1 MLQLSVNLPEL
12 RDMAKKIPQMGTSGV
27 MDLMKLDVKS
37 FATDFINGLMDCEF
51 ELFLGREKY
60 ERLSGVEIS
69 DRHLRNGH
77 YQRTFAVKGLGRL
90 NVKVPRDRQ
99 GNYQTKI
106 LEPYKRNEASLEE
119 DVAILYLLG
128 QSTRSLALISERLLG
143 TKISAGKVSECSGR
157 LIESVEK
164 WRSRPLTEKFKYLYL
179 DGTNFSMRIDKKII
193 KVCVLVVIGV
203 DENGIKQVIALQAG
217 DKESAGTWRQL
228 FKDLKTR
235 GLDRHAIK
243 LGIMDGLSGLEK
255 VFLEEFPGAKI
266 QRCQVHVARNVLCKV
281 PQNMK
286 EKVADDMRSV
296 FYATSKKKSLEFFKD
311 FKSKYE
317 KDIPSA
323 VKCLEGSLEST
334 LCYLSFPKEEWL
346 ALRTT
351 NPIERLNKEFKR
363 RTKSMEIVAGEAS
376 CYNLL
381 AVISLRME
389 VYWKRHPITFQK
401 SLPWFKSKNEF
412 TQEI

>member
-12 RDMAKKIPQMGTSGV
+12 RQMAKNIPQLGANGV
-27 MDLMKLDVKS
+27 MDLMKLDIKS
-37 FATDFINGLMDCEF
+37 QATDFINGLMDCEF
-51 ELFLGREKY
+51 ELFLDRDKY
-60 ERLSGVEIS
+60 ERVSGVEIS
-69 DRHLRNGH
+69 ERHLRNGH

-99 GNYQTKI
+99 GKYQTKV
-106 LEPYKRNEASLEE
+106 LEPYKRNEASIEE
-119 DVAILYLLG
+119 DVAVLYLLG
-128 QSTRSLALISERLLG
+128 QSTRSLSLISERLLG

-179 DGTNFSMRIDKKII
+179 DGTNFSMRIDKKIV

-203 DENGIKQVIALQAG
+203 DENGVKQVLALQAG

-228 FKDLKTR
+228 FKDLKVR
-235 GLDRHAIK
+235 GLNKQDVQ
-243 LGIMDGLSGLEK
+243 LGIMDGLPGLEK
-255 VFLEEFPGAKI
+255 VFKEEFPEAKV
-266 QRCQVHVARNVLCKV
+266 QRCQVHVARNILCKV

-286 EKVADDMRSV
+286 QKVADDLRSV
-296 FYATSKKKSLEFFKD
+296 FYAESKKKALSFFED
-311 FKSKYE
+311 FKRNYE
-317 KDIPSA
+317 KEIPSA

-334 LCYLSFPKEEWL
+334 LCYLSFPEEEWL
-346 ALRTT
+346 SLRTT

-401 SLPWFKSKNEF
+401 SLPWFKSKN
-412 TQEI
+412 

>member
-12 RDMAKKIPQMGTSGV
+12 RQMAKNIPQLGANGV
-27 MDLMKLDVKS
+27 MDLMKLDIKS
-37 FATDFINGLMDCEF
+37 QATDFINGLMDCEF
-51 ELFLGREKY
+51 ELFLGRDKY
-60 ERLSGVEIS
+60 ERVSGVEIS
-69 DRHLRNGH
+69 ERHLRNGH

-99 GNYQTKI
+99 GKYQTKV
-106 LEPYKRNEASLEE
+106 LEPYKRNEASIEE
-119 DVAILYLLG
+119 DVAVLYLLG

-179 DGTNFSMRIDKKII
+179 DGTNFSMRIDKKIV

-203 DENGIKQVIALQAG
+203 DENGVKQVLALQAG

-228 FKDLKTR
+228 FKDLKVR
-235 GLDRHAIK
+235 GLNKQAVQ
-243 LGIMDGLSGLEK
+243 LGIMDGLPGLEK
-255 VFLEEFPGAKI
+255 VFKEEFPEAKV
-266 QRCQVHVARNVLCKV
+266 QRCQVHVARNVMSKV
-281 PQNMK
+281 PHSIKQ
-286 EKVADDMRSV
+286 KVADDLRSV
-296 FYATSKKKSLEFFKD
+296 FYAESKKKALSFFED
-311 FKSKYE
+311 FKRTYE
-317 KDIPSA
+317 KEIPSA

-334 LCYLSFPKEEWL
+334 LCYLSFPEEEWL
-346 ALRTT
+346 SLRTT

-401 SLPWFKSKNEF
+401 SLPWFRGKS
-412 TQEI
+412 

>member
-12 RDMAKKIPQMGTSGV
+12 RDMAKKIPQMGASGL
-27 MDLMKLDVKS
+27 MELMKLDIKS
-37 FATDFINGLMDCEF
+37 QATDFINGLMDCEF
-51 ELFLGREKY
+51 ELFLGRDKY
-60 ERLSGVEIS
+60 ERISKVKIS

-90 NVKVPRDRQ
+90 NVKVPRDRH
-99 GNYQTKI
+99 GKYQTKV
-106 LEPYKRNEASLEE
+106 LEPYKRNETSIEE
-119 DVAILYLLG
+119 DVAVLYLLG
-128 QSTRSLALISERLLG
+128 QSTRSLSLISERLLG
-143 TKISAGKVSECSGR
+143 TQISASKVSECSGR

-164 WRSRPLTEKFKYLYL
+164 WRSRPLTENFKYLYL

-228 FKDLKTR
+228 FKDLKAR
-235 GLDRHAIK
+235 GLDKRAVK
-243 LGIMDGLSGLEK
+243 LGIMDGLPGLEK
-255 VFLEEFPGAKI
+255 VFKEEFSEAKI
-266 QRCQVHVARNVLCKV
+266 QRCQVHVARNVMSKV
-281 PQNMK
+281 PLNMK

-296 FYATSKKKSLEFFKD
+296 FYADTKKKALGFFDEFKQ
-311 FKSKYE
+311 KYE

-323 VKCLEGSLEST
+323 VRCLQASLEST
-334 LCYLSFPKEEWL
+334 LCYLSFPKDEWIS
-346 ALRTT
+346 LRTT

-401 SLPWFKSKNEF
+401 SLPWFKSKN
-412 TQEI
+412 

>member
-12 RDMAKKIPQMGTSGV
+12 RDMAKKIPQMGTTQL
-27 MDLMKLDVKS
+27 MELMKLDIKS
-37 FATDFINGLMDCEF
+37 QAVDFINGLMDCEF
-51 ELFLGREKY
+51 ELFLGRDKY
-60 ERLSGVEIS
+60 ERISGVQIS

-99 GNYQTKI
+99 GKFQTKV

-119 DVAILYLLG
+119 DVAVLYLMG
-128 QSTRSLALISERLLG
+128 QSTRSLSLISERLLG
-143 TKISAGKVSECSGR
+143 TQISASKVSECSGR

-164 WRSRPLTEKFKYLYL
+164 WRSRPLTETFKYLYL
-179 DGTNFSMRIDKKII
+179 DGTNFSMRIEKKII

-203 DENGIKQVIALQAG
+203 DENGVKQVIALQAG

-228 FKDLKTR
+228 FKDLKAR
-235 GLDRHAIK
+235 GLNKTAIK
-243 LGIMDGLSGLEK
+243 LGIMDGLPGLEK
-255 VFLEEFPGAKI
+255 VFKEEFSEAKI
-266 QRCQVHVARNVLCKV
+266 QRCQVHVARNVMSKV
-281 PQNMK
+281 PHNIK
-286 EKVADDMRSV
+286 EKVADDIRSI
-296 FYATSKKKSLEFFKD
+296 FYADTKKKALSFFEEFKL
-311 FKSKYE
+311 KYE

-323 VKCLEGSLEST
+323 VKCLESSLEET

-346 ALRTT
+346 SLRTT

-401 SLPWFKSKNEF
+401 SLPWFKSGK
-412 TQEI
+412 

>member
-12 RDMAKKIPQMGTSGV
+12 REMAKNIPQLGANGV
-27 MDLMKLDVKS
+27 MDLMKLDIKS
-37 FATDFINGLMDCEF
+37 QATDFINGLMECEF
-51 ELFLGREKY
+51 ELFLGRDKY
-60 ERLSGVEIS
+60 ERVSGLQIS
-69 DRHLRNGH
+69 DRILRNGH

-90 NVKVPRDRQ
+90 NVKVPRDRK
-99 GNYQTKI
+99 GKYQTKV
-106 LEPYKRNEASLEE
+106 LEPYKRNEASIEE
-119 DVAILYLLG
+119 DVAVLYLLG
-128 QSTRSLALISERLLG
+128 QSTRSLSLISERLLG
-143 TKISAGKVSECSGR
+143 TKISASKVSECSGR

-164 WRSRPLTEKFKYLYL
+164 WRSRPLTASFKYLYL

-203 DENGIKQVIALQAG
+203 DENGVKQVIALQAG

-228 FKDLKTR
+228 FKDLKVR
-235 GLDRHAIK
+235 GLDKRGVK
-243 LGIMDGLSGLEK
+243 LGIMDGLPGLEK
-255 VFLEEFPGAKI
+255 VFREEFPEAKV
-266 QRCQVHVARNVLCKV
+266 QRCQVHVARNVMSKV
-281 PQNMK
+281 PHNMRQ
-286 EKVADDMRSV
+286 KVADDMRSV
-296 FYATSKKKSLEFFKD
+296 FYSDTKKKSLIFFDEFKM
-311 FKSKYE
+311 KYE

-323 VKCLEGSLEST
+323 VKCLESSLDST
-334 LCYLSFPKEEWL
+334 LCYLSFPKEEWIS
-346 ALRTT
+346 LRTT

-401 SLPWFKSKNEF
+401 SLPWFKSGK
-412 TQEI
+412 

>member
-12 RDMAKKIPQMGTSGV
+12 RQMAKNIPQLGANGV
-27 MDLMKLDVKS
+27 MDLMKLDIKS
-37 FATDFINGLMDCEF
+37 QATDFINGLMDCEF
-51 ELFLGREKY
+51 ELFLGRDKY
-60 ERLSGVEIS
+60 ERVSGVEIS
-69 DRHLRNGH
+69 ERHLRNGH

-99 GNYQTKI
+99 GKYQTKV
-106 LEPYKRNEASLEE
+106 LEPYKRNEASIEE
-119 DVAILYLLG
+119 DVAVLYLLG

-179 DGTNFSMRIDKKII
+179 DGTNFSMRIDKKIV

-203 DENGIKQVIALQAG
+203 DENGVKQVLALQAG

-228 FKDLKTR
+228 FKDLKVR
-235 GLDRHAIK
+235 GLNKQAVQ
-243 LGIMDGLSGLEK
+243 LGIMDGLPGLEK
-255 VFLEEFPGAKI
+255 VFKEEFPEAKV
-266 QRCQVHVARNVLCKV
+266 QRCQVHVARNIMSKV
-281 PQNMK
+281 PHSIKQ
-286 EKVADDMRSV
+286 KVADDLRSV
-296 FYATSKKKSLEFFKD
+296 FYAESKKKALSFFED
-311 FKSKYE
+311 FKRTYE
-317 KDIPSA
+317 KEIPSA
-323 VKCLEGSLEST
+323 VKCLEVSLEST
-334 LCYLSFPKEEWL
+334 LCYLSFPEEEWL
-346 ALRTT
+346 SLRTT

-401 SLPWFKSKNEF
+401 SLPWFRSKS
-412 TQEI
+412 

>member
-12 RDMAKKIPQMGTSGV
+12 RQMAKNIPQLGANGV
-27 MDLMKLDVKS
+27 MDLMKLDIKS
-37 FATDFINGLMDCEF
+37 QATDFINGLMDCEF
-51 ELFLGREKY
+51 ELFLGRDKY
-60 ERLSGVEIS
+60 ERVSGVEIS
-69 DRHLRNGH
+69 ERHLRNGH

-99 GNYQTKI
+99 GKYQTKV
-106 LEPYKRNEASLEE
+106 LEPYKRNEASIEE
-119 DVAILYLLG
+119 DVAVLYLLG

-143 TKISAGKVSECSGR
+143 TKISAGKVSECSSR

-179 DGTNFSMRIDKKII
+179 DGTNFSMRIDKKIV

-203 DENGIKQVIALQAG
+203 DENGVKQVLALQAG

-228 FKDLKTR
+228 FKDLKAR
-235 GLDRHAIK
+235 GLDRHAVK
-243 LGIMDGLSGLEK
+243 LGIMDGLPGLEK
-255 VFLEEFPGAKI
+255 VFMEEFSEAKV

-286 EKVADDMRSV
+286 QKVADELRSV
-296 FYATSKKKSLEFFKD
+296 FYAESKKKALSFFEN
-311 FKSKYE
+311 FKRDYE
-317 KDIPSA
+317 KEIPSA
-323 VKCLEGSLEST
+323 VKCLEASLEST
-334 LCYLSFPKEEWL
+334 LCYLSFPEEEWL
-346 ALRTT
+346 SLRTT

-401 SLPWFKSKNEF
+401 SLPWFKSKNQF

>member
-12 RDMAKKIPQMGTSGV
+12 RDMAKKIPQMGASGL
-27 MDLMKLDVKS
+27 MELMKLDIKS
-37 FATDFINGLMDCEF
+37 QATDFINGLMDCEF
-51 ELFLGREKY
+51 ELFLGRDKY
-60 ERLSGVEIS
+60 ERISKVKIS

-77 YQRTFAVKGLGRL
+77 YQRTFAAKGLGRL
-90 NVKVPRDRQ
+90 NVKVPRDRH
-99 GNYQTKI
+99 GKYQTKV
-106 LEPYKRNEASLEE
+106 LEPYKRNETSIEE
-119 DVAILYLLG
+119 DVAVLYLLG
-128 QSTRSLALISERLLG
+128 QSTRSLSLISERLLG
-143 TKISAGKVSECSGR
+143 TQISASKVSECSGR

-164 WRSRPLTEKFKYLYL
+164 WRSRPLTENFKYLYL

-228 FKDLKTR
+228 FKDLKAR
-235 GLDRHAIK
+235 GLDKRAVK
-243 LGIMDGLSGLEK
+243 LGIMDGLPGLEK
-255 VFLEEFPGAKI
+255 VFKEEFSEAKI
-266 QRCQVHVARNVLCKV
+266 QRCQVHVARNVMSKV
-281 PQNMK
+281 PLNMK

-296 FYATSKKKSLEFFKD
+296 FYADTKKKALGFFDEFKQ
-311 FKSKYE
+311 KYE

-323 VKCLEGSLEST
+323 VRCLQASLEST
-334 LCYLSFPKEEWL
+334 LCYLSFPKDEWIS
-346 ALRTT
+346 LRTT

-401 SLPWFKSKNEF
+401 SLPWFKSKN
-412 TQEI
+412 

>member
-12 RDMAKKIPQMGTSGV
+12 REMAKNIPQLGANGV
-27 MDLMKLDVKS
+27 MDLMKLDIKS
-37 FATDFINGLMDCEF
+37 QATDFINGLMDCEF
-51 ELFLGREKY
+51 ELFLGRDKY
-60 ERLSGVEIS
+60 ERVSGVEIS
-69 DRHLRNGH
+69 ERYLRNGH

-99 GNYQTKI
+99 GNYQTKV
-106 LEPYKRNEASLEE
+106 LDPYKRNEASIEE
-119 DVAILYLLG
+119 DVAVLYLLG

-143 TKISAGKVSECSGR
+143 TQISASKVSECSGR
-157 LIESVEK
+157 LIASVEK
-164 WRSRPLTEKFKYLYL
+164 WRSRPLSETFKYLYL
-179 DGTNFSMRIDKKII
+179 DGTNFSMRIDKKIV

-203 DENGIKQVIALQAG
+203 DEFGIKQVIALQAG

-228 FKDLKTR
+228 FKDLKAR
-235 GLDRHAIK
+235 GLNRQAIK
-243 LGIMDGLSGLEK
+243 LGIMDGLPGLEK
-255 VFLEEFPGAKI
+255 VFKEEFPGAKI

-286 EKVADDMRSV
+286 QKVADDIRSI
-296 FYATSKKKSLEFFKD
+296 FYASSKDKSMEFFAE
-311 FKSKYE
+311 FKRRYE
-317 KDIPSA
+317 KVIPSA

-334 LCYLSFPKEEWL
+334 LCYLSFPEAEWIS
-346 ALRTT
+346 LRTT

-401 SLPWFKSKNEF
+401 SLPWFKS
-412 TQEI
+412 

>member
-12 RDMAKKIPQMGTSGV
+12 RQMAKNIPQLGANGV
-27 MDLMKLDVKS
+27 MDLMKLDIKS
-37 FATDFINGLMDCEF
+37 QATDFINGLMDCEF
-51 ELFLGREKY
+51 ELFLGRDKY
-60 ERLSGVEIS
+60 ERVSGVEIS
-69 DRHLRNGH
+69 ERHLRNGH

-99 GNYQTKI
+99 GKYQTKV
-106 LEPYKRNEASLEE
+106 LEPYKRNEASIEE
-119 DVAILYLLG
+119 DVAVLYLLG
-128 QSTRSLALISERLLG
+128 QSTRSLSLISERLLG

-179 DGTNFSMRIDKKII
+179 DGTNFSMRIDKKIV

-203 DENGIKQVIALQAG
+203 DENGVKQVLALQAG

-228 FKDLKTR
+228 FKDLKVR
-235 GLDRHAIK
+235 GLNKQDVQ
-243 LGIMDGLSGLEK
+243 LGIMDGLPGLEK
-255 VFLEEFPGAKI
+255 VFKEEFPEAKV
-266 QRCQVHVARNVLCKV
+266 QRCQVHVARNILCKV

-286 EKVADDMRSV
+286 QKVADDLRSV
-296 FYATSKKKSLEFFKD
+296 FYAESKKKALSFFED
-311 FKSKYE
+311 FKRNYE
-317 KDIPSA
+317 KEIPSA

-334 LCYLSFPKEEWL
+334 LCYLSFPEEEWL
-346 ALRTT
+346 SLRTT

-401 SLPWFKSKNEF
+401 SLPWFKSKN
-412 TQEI
+412 

>member
-12 RDMAKKIPQMGTSGV
+12 REMAKKIPQMGASGV
-27 MDLMKLDVKS
+27 MELMKFDLKS
-37 FATDFINGLMDCEF
+37 QATDFVNGLMDCEF

-60 ERLSGVEIS
+60 ERISGVEIS

-77 YQRTFAVKGLGRL
+77 YQRTFAVKGIGRL

-99 GNYQTKI
+99 GKYQTKV

-119 DVAILYLLG
+119 DIAILYLLG

-143 TKISAGKVSECSGR
+143 TKISASKVSECSGR

-164 WRSRPLTEKFKYLYL
+164 WRSRPLTETFKYLYL
-179 DGTNFSMRIDKKII
+179 DGTYFSMRIDKRIV

-203 DENGIKQVIALQAG
+203 DEFGIKQVVALQAG

-228 FKDLKTR
+228 FKDLKAR
-235 GLDRHAIK
+235 GLNRHAIK
-243 LGIMDGLSGLEK
+243 LGIMDGLPGLEK
-255 VFLEEFPGAKI
+255 VFKEEFPGAKI
-266 QRCQVHVARNVLCKV
+266 QRCQVHVARNIICKV

-286 EKVADDMRSV
+286 QKVADDIRSI
-296 FYATSKKKSLEFFKD
+296 FYASTKEKAMEFSAEFKR
-311 FKSKYE
+311 KYE

-334 LCYLSFPKEEWL
+334 LCYLSFPKDEWVS
-346 ALRTT
+346 LRTT

-401 SLPWFKSKNEF
+401 SLPWFKS
-412 TQEI
+412 

>member
-12 RDMAKKIPQMGTSGV
+12 RDMAKKIPQMGTTGL
-27 MDLMKLDVKS
+27 MELMKLDIKS
-37 FATDFINGLMDCEF
+37 QATEFINGLMDCEF
-51 ELFLGREKY
+51 ELFLGRDKY
-60 ERLSGVEIS
+60 ERISGVQIS

-99 GNYQTKI
+99 GKYQTKV
-106 LEPYKRNEASLEE
+106 LEPYKRNEASIEE
-119 DVAILYLLG
+119 DVAVLYLLG
-128 QSTRSLALISERLLG
+128 QSTRSLSLISERLLG
-143 TKISAGKVSECSGR
+143 TKISASKVSECSGR

-164 WRSRPLTEKFKYLYL
+164 WRSRPLTESFKYLYL
-179 DGTNFSMRIDKKII
+179 DGTNFSMRIDKKIV

-203 DENGIKQVIALQAG
+203 DENGVKQVIALQAG

-228 FKDLKTR
+228 FKDLKAR
-235 GLDRHAIK
+235 GLDKHAVK
-243 LGIMDGLSGLEK
+243 LGIMDGLPGLEK
-255 VFLEEFPGAKI
+255 VFKEEFSEAKI
-266 QRCQVHVARNVLCKV
+266 QRCQVHVARNVMSKV
-281 PQNMK
+281 PHNLK

-296 FYATSKKKSLEFFKD
+296 FYADTKKNALNFFAEFK
-311 FKSKYE
+311 KKYE
-317 KDIPSA
+317 KDSPSA
-323 VKCLEGSLEST
+323 VKCLEASLEST

-346 ALRTT
+346 SLRTT

-389 VYWKRHPITFQK
+389 AYWKRHPITFQK
-401 SLPWFKSKNEF
+401 SLPWFKSEK
-412 TQEI
+412 

>member
-1 MLQLSVNLPEL
+1 MLQLNVNLPEL
-12 RDMAKKIPQMGTSGV
+12 RDMAKKIPTMGGVGV
-27 MDLMKLDVKS
+27 MELMKLDIKS
-37 FATDFINGLMDCEF
+37 QAIDFMNGLMDCEF

-60 ERLSGVEIS
+60 ERLAGIEIS
-69 DRHLRNGH
+69 ERHLRNGH
-77 YQRTFAVKGLGRL
+77 YQRTFAVKGFGRL
-90 NVKVPRDRQ
+90 DVKVPRDRN
-99 GNYQTKI
+99 GKYKTKV
-106 LEPYKRNEASLEE
+106 LEPYKRNEASIEE

-128 QSTRSLALISERLLG
+128 SSTRTLALISERLLG
-143 TKISAGKVSECSGR
+143 TKISASKVSECSGR
-157 LIESVEK
+157 LMESVEQ
-164 WRSRPLTEKFKYLYL
+164 WRSRPLTETFKYLYL
-179 DGTNFSMRIDKKII
+179 DGTNFSMRIDKKIV
-193 KVCVLVVIGV
+193 KVCVSVVIGV
-203 DENGIKQVIALQAG
+203 DENGIKQVVALQAG
-217 DKESAGTWRQL
+217 DKESAGAWRQL
-228 FKDLKTR
+228 FKDLKSR
-235 GLDRHAIK
+235 GLKRDAIK
-243 LGIMDGLSGLEK
+243 LGIMDGLPGLEK
-255 VFLEEFPGAKI
+255 VFKEEFPGAKI

-286 EKVADDMRSV
+286 QKVADDMRSI
-296 FYATSKKKSLEFFKD
+296 FYASTKDKSMEFFGE
-311 FKSKYE
+311 FKSRYE

-323 VKCLEGSLEST
+323 VKCLEASLDST
-334 LCYLSFPKEEWL
+334 LSFYAFPKDEWL

-401 SLPWFKSKNEF
+401 SLPWFESKKEF

>member
-12 RDMAKKIPQMGTSGV
+12 REMAKKIPKLGSTGLME
-27 MDLMKLDVKS
+27 LMKLDIKS
-37 FATDFINGLMDCEF
+37 QATDFINGLMECEF
-51 ELFLGREKY
+51 ELFLGRDKY
-60 ERLSGVEIS
+60 ERISGVEIS
-69 DRHLRNGH
+69 ERHLRNGH

-90 NVKVPRDRQ
+90 QMKVPRDRN
-99 GNYQTKI
+99 GKYQTKV
-106 LEPYKRNEASLEE
+106 LDAYKRNEASIEE
-119 DVAILYLLG
+119 DVAILYLMG
-128 QSTRSLALISERLLG
+128 QSTRSISLISERLLG
-143 TKISAGKVSECSGR
+143 TKISASKVSECSGR

-164 WRSRPLTEKFKYLYL
+164 WRSRLLTETFKYLYL
-179 DGTNFSMRIDKKII
+179 DGTNFSMRIEKKVI

-203 DENGIKQVIALQAG
+203 NEDGVKQVIALQAG

-228 FKDLKTR
+228 FKDLKAR
-235 GLDRHAIK
+235 GLDKNAVK
-243 LGIMDGLSGLEK
+243 LGIMDGLPGLEK
-255 VFLEEFPGAKI
+255 VFKEEFSEAKI
-266 QRCQVHVARNVLCKV
+266 QRCQVHVARNVICKV
-281 PQNMK
+281 PQTMK
-286 EKVADDMRSV
+286 QKVADDMRSV
-296 FYATSKKKSLEFFKD
+296 FYADTKKKALSFFEEFRK
-311 FKSKYE
+311 KYE
-317 KDIPSA
+317 KEIPSA

-346 ALRTT
+346 SLRTT

>member
-1 MLQLSVNLPEL
+1 MLQLNVNLPEL
-12 RDMAKKIPQMGTSGV
+12 RDMAKKIPEMGATGV
-27 MDLMKLDVKS
+27 IELMKLDIKS
-37 FATDFINGLMDCEF
+37 QATDFVNGLMDCEF

-99 GNYQTKI
+99 GNYQTKV
-106 LEPYKRNEASLEE
+106 LEPYKRNEASIEE
-119 DVAILYLLG
+119 DVAVLYLLG

-179 DGTNFSMRIDKKII
+179 DGTNFSMRIDKKIV

-203 DENGIKQVIALQAG
+203 DENGIKQVVALQAG

-235 GLDRHAIK
+235 GLDRHAVK
-243 LGIMDGLSGLEK
+243 LGIMDGLQGLEK
-255 VFLEEFPGAKI
+255 VFKEEFPGAKI
-266 QRCQVHVARNVLCKV
+266 QRCQVHVARNVMSKI
-281 PQNMK
+281 PHNMK
-286 EKVADDMRSV
+286 EKVADSMRSI
-296 FYATSKKKSLEFFKD
+296 FYASSKAKALEFFEN
-311 FKSKYE
+311 FKRSYE
-317 KDIPSA
+317 KEIPSA
-323 VKCLEGSLEST
+323 VKCLEGSLDST
-334 LCYLSFPKEEWL
+334 LCFFAFPEDEWL

-401 SLPWFKSKNEF
+401 SLPWFKS
-412 TQEI
+412 

>member
-12 RDMAKKIPQMGTSGV
+12 RDMAKKIPKMGTAGI
-27 MDLMKLDVKS
+27 MELMKLDIKS
-37 FATDFINGLMDCEF
+37 QATDFINGLMDCEF
-51 ELFLGREKY
+51 ELFLGRDKY
-60 ERLSGVEIS
+60 ERISGVQIS

-99 GNYQTKI
+99 GKYQTKV
-106 LEPYKRNEASLEE
+106 LEPYKRNEASIEE
-119 DVAILYLLG
+119 DVAVLYLLG
-128 QSTRSLALISERLLG
+128 QSTRSLSLISERLLG

-164 WRSRPLTEKFKYLYL
+164 WRSRPLTESFKYLYL
-179 DGTNFSMRIDKKII
+179 DGTNFSMRIDKKIV

-203 DENGIKQVIALQAG
+203 DENGVKQVIALQAG

-228 FKDLKTR
+228 FKDLKAR
-235 GLDRHAIK
+235 GLDKRAVK
-243 LGIMDGLSGLEK
+243 LGIMDGLPGLEK
-255 VFLEEFPGAKI
+255 VFKEEFPETKI
-266 QRCQVHVARNVLCKV
+266 QRCQVHVARNIMSKV
-281 PQNMK
+281 PHNIK
-286 EKVADDMRSV
+286 EKVADDLRSV
-296 FYATSKKKSLEFFKD
+296 FYADTKKKALNFFDEFK
-311 FKSKYE
+311 KKYE
-317 KDIPSA
+317 KDVPSA
-323 VKCLEGSLEST
+323 VKCLEASLAST
-334 LCYLSFPKEEWL
+334 LCYLSFPKEEWIS
-346 ALRTT
+346 LRTT

-401 SLPWFKSKNEF
+401 SLPWFKSEK
-412 TQEI
+412 

>member
-12 RDMAKKIPQMGTSGV
+12 REMAKKIPQMGASGI
-27 MDLMKLDVKS
+27 MELMKFDIKS
-37 FATDFINGLMDCEF
+37 QATDFVNGLMDCEF

-60 ERLSGVEIS
+60 ARISGVEIS

-77 YQRTFAVKGLGRL
+77 YQRTFAVKGLGKL

-99 GNYQTKI
+99 GNYQTKV

-143 TKISAGKVSECSGR
+143 TQISASKVSECSGR

-164 WRSRPLTEKFKYLYL
+164 WRSRTFTETFKYLYL
-179 DGTNFSMRIDKKII
+179 DGTYFSMRIDKKIV

-203 DENGIKQVIALQAG
+203 NEFGIKQVVALQAG
-217 DKESAGTWRQL
+217 DKESASTWRQL
-228 FKDLKTR
+228 FKDLKAR
-235 GLDRHAIK
+235 GLNRQAIK
-243 LGIMDGLSGLEK
+243 LGIMDGLPGLEK
-255 VFLEEFPGAKI
+255 VFKEEFPGAKI
-266 QRCQVHVARNVLCKV
+266 QRCQVHVARNVICKV

-286 EKVADDMRSV
+286 QKVADDIRSI
-296 FYATSKKKSLEFFKD
+296 FYASTKEKSMEFFKD
-311 FKSKYE
+311 FKRRYE
-317 KDIPSA
+317 KVLPSA

-334 LCYLSFPKEEWL
+334 LCYLSFPKEEWIS
-346 ALRTT
+346 LRTT

-363 RTKSMEIVAGEAS
+363 RTKSMEIIAGEAS

-401 SLPWFKSKNEF
+401 SLPWFKS
-412 TQEI
+412 

>member
-12 RDMAKKIPQMGTSGV
+12 RQMAKNIPQLGANGV
-27 MDLMKLDVKS
+27 MDLMKLDIKS
-37 FATDFINGLMDCEF
+37 QATDFINGLMDCEF
-51 ELFLGREKY
+51 ELFLGRDKY
-60 ERLSGVEIS
+60 ERVSGFEIS
-69 DRHLRNGH
+69 ERHLRNGH

-99 GNYQTKI
+99 GKYQTKV
-106 LEPYKRNEASLEE
+106 LEPYKRNEASIEE
-119 DVAILYLLG
+119 DVAVLYLLG

-179 DGTNFSMRIDKKII
+179 DGTNFSMRIDKKIV

-203 DENGIKQVIALQAG
+203 DENGVKQVLALQAG
-217 DKESAGTWRQL
+217 DKESAGAWRQL
-228 FKDLKTR
+228 FKDLKVR
-235 GLDRHAIK
+235 GLNKQAVQ
-243 LGIMDGLSGLEK
+243 LGIMDGLPGLEK
-255 VFLEEFPGAKI
+255 VFKEEFPEAKV
-266 QRCQVHVARNVLCKV
+266 QRCQVHVARNIMSKV
-281 PQNMK
+281 PHSIKQ
-286 EKVADDMRSV
+286 KVADDLRSV
-296 FYATSKKKSLEFFKD
+296 FYAESKKKALSFFED
-311 FKSKYE
+311 FKRTYE
-317 KDIPSA
+317 KEIPSA
-323 VKCLEGSLEST
+323 VKCLEVSLEST
-334 LCYLSFPKEEWL
+334 LCYLSFPEEEWL
-346 ALRTT
+346 SLRTT

-401 SLPWFKSKNEF
+401 SLPWFRSKS
-412 TQEI
+412 

>member
-12 RDMAKKIPQMGTSGV
+12 REMAKNIPQMGTNGFLE
-27 MDLMKLDVKS
+27 LMKMDIKS
-37 FATDFINGLMDCEF
+37 QATDFINGLMDCEF

-60 ERLSGVEIS
+60 ERISGVEIS
-69 DRHLRNGH
+69 ERHLRNGH

-99 GNYQTKI
+99 GKYQTKV
-106 LEPYKRNEASLEE
+106 LEPYRRNEASIEE
-119 DVAILYLLG
+119 DVAVLYLLG

-143 TKISAGKVSECSGR
+143 TKISASKVSECSNR

-164 WRSRPLTEKFKYLYL
+164 WRSRPLTETFKYLYL
-179 DGTNFSMRIDKKII
+179 DGTYFPMRIDKKIV

-203 DENGIKQVIALQAG
+203 DEFGIKQVVALQAG

-228 FKDLKTR
+228 FKDLKAR
-235 GLDRHAIK
+235 GLNKEAVK
-243 LGIMDGLSGLEK
+243 LGIMDGLPGLEK
-255 VFLEEFPGAKI
+255 VFKEEFPEAKI

-281 PQNMK
+281 PQNIK
-286 EKVADDMRSV
+286 QKVADDIRSI
-296 FYATSKKKSLEFFKD
+296 FYASTKDKSMEFFAE
-311 FKSKYE
+311 FKRQYE

-323 VKCLEGSLEST
+323 VKCLEGSLEAT
-334 LCYLSFPKEEWL
+334 LCYLSFPKEEWVS
-346 ALRTT
+346 LRTT

-389 VYWKRHPITFQK
+389 VYWKRYPITFQK
-401 SLPWFKSKNEF
+401 SLPWFKG
-412 TQEI
+412 